1 MILADADLG
10 SEGASVA
17 APRLLLLLLA
27 AALTLLSKALR
38 RHQLASADLI
48 RLPGADPR
56 KVAIAVELLQTTTA
70 SQGWIADRLH
80 MKSAAD
86 VSQILRRQKGAKI
99 LSEYVD

>member
-10 SEGASVA
+10 SEEASVA

-38 RHQLASADLI
+38 RHQLASADLT

-56 KVAIAVELLQTTTA
+56 KVA
-70 SQGWIADRLH
+70 
-80 MKSAAD
+80 
-86 VSQILRRQKGAKI
+86 LRSSFGKPPPPAKAGSPI
-99 LSEYVD
+99 DCT